1 MDLQQMTQPQ
11 GGMMGGGLP
20 ALSAQHAQSQGRGED
35 SMLVHMTPNEVNSL
49 QGLAMAHG
57 GSLTINPQTG
67 LPEAGFLSKILPLL
81 LGVGLN
87 FAIPGLGLAIKGIS
101 TAAQAGLMVGAG
113 TTAITGNLQKGLMA
127 GLSAFG
133 GASLAG
139 GVQGALANTA
149 KTATTAAAPT
159 ATTAAAVPGAV
170 PNLGIQAA
178 MNAGDLSGVAAQ
190 AAGTAAPTAVASA
203 VPNLGIQAAMN
214 AGDLSG
220 VAAQAAGQTAA
231 QAAGQTAGQVAGQ
244 TVAKTG
250 FPGFMQGF
258 ADTARGSA
266 TGMLGKAAVPMAI
279 SGVYSGLSGAMTPS
293 NKGGMGGEGAVDNS
307 YQGPY
312 YNEPRKVIAMPKA
325 AELIEP
331 VSSGE
336 RTFFDRSVPG
346 VFNRQGQQVLPGSNT
361 APGTMLMTPMLN
373 PNAKKGQPMYS
384 FVPQSYMGQQEEEQG
399 YADGGPVHMSAGSF
413 VMPARETAEF
423 GKGST
428 NAGQRVLSGLG
439 GIPIRGKGDGTS
451 DDIRASIGGQE
462 ARVADGE
469 VHFPPEAVRRIGKGS
484 EKRGTD
490 KLYAMMKRAEQSRKQ
505 AARGGSGLNVAK
517 GLRAA

>member
-20 ALSAQHAQSQGRGED
+20 ALSAQHAQSQGRGGD
-35 SMLVHMTPNEVNSL
+35 TMLVHMTPNEVNSL

-81 LGVGLN
+81 LGIGLN

-139 GVQGALANTA
+139 GVQGALGGAA
-149 KTATTAAAPT
+149 KTAATAAPAPV
-159 ATTAAAVPGAV
+159 ATEVAKTVATEAV
-170 PNLGIQAA
+170 
-178 MNAGDLSGVAAQ
+178 
-190 AAGTAAPTAVASA
+190 PTAVANVAPGFNAAAEAANMAS
-203 VPNLGIQAAMN
+203 LGGQA
-214 AGDLSG
+214 
-220 VAAQAAGQTAA
+220 
-231 QAAGQTAGQVAGQ
+231 
-244 TVAKTG
+244 VAKTG

-266 TGMLGKAAVPMAI
+266 TGLLGKAAVPMAI
-279 SGVYSGLSGAMTPS
+279 SGVYGGLSGAMTPS
-293 NKGGMGGEGAVDNS
+293 NKSGMGGEGAVDNS
-307 YQGPY
+307 YQGSY

-325 AELIEP
+325 AELIDP

-346 VFNRQGQQVLPGSNT
+346 VFNRQGQQVLPGANT

-384 FVPQSYMGQQEEEQG
+384 FAPQSYMGGADPSRGMSAPNQGMLNPEEDTT
-399 YADGGPVHMSAGSF
+399 YAHGGPVHMSAGSF

-505 AARGGSGLNVAK
+505 AARGGGGLNVAK

>member
-20 ALSAQHAQSQGRGED
+20 ALSAQHAQSQGRGGD
-35 SMLVHMTPNEVNSL
+35 TMLVHMTPNEVNSL

-81 LGVGLN
+81 LGIGLN

-139 GVQGALANTA
+139 GVQGALGGAA
-149 KTATTAAAPT
+149 KTAATAAPAPV
-159 ATTAAAVPGAV
+159 ATEVAKTVATEAV
-170 PNLGIQAA
+170 
-178 MNAGDLSGVAAQ
+178 
-190 AAGTAAPTAVASA
+190 PTAVANVAPGLNAAAEAANMASLGGQA
-203 VPNLGIQAAMN
+203 VANVAPGFNAAAEAANMASLGGQA
-214 AGDLSG
+214 
-220 VAAQAAGQTAA
+220 
-231 QAAGQTAGQVAGQ
+231 
-244 TVAKTG
+244 VAKTG

-266 TGMLGKAAVPMAI
+266 TGLLGKAAVPMAI
-279 SGVYSGLSGAMTPS
+279 SGVYGGLSGAMTPS
-293 NKGGMGGEGAVDNS
+293 NKSGMGGEGAVDNS
-307 YQGPY
+307 YQGSY

-325 AELIEP
+325 AELIDP

-346 VFNRQGQQVLPGSNT
+346 VFNRQGQQVLPGANT

-384 FVPQSYMGQQEEEQG
+384 FAPQSYMGGADPSRGMSAPNQGMLNPEEDTT
-399 YADGGPVHMSAGSF
+399 YAHGGPVHMSAGSF

-505 AARGGSGLNVAK
+505 AARGGGGLNVAK

>member
-1 MDLQQMTQPQ
+1 MDFQQMEQPQ

-20 ALSAQHAQSQGRGED
+20 ALSAQHAQSQGRGGD
-35 SMLVHMTPNEVNSL
+35 TMLVHMTPNEVNSL

-57 GSLTINPQTG
+57 GSLTINPETG

-81 LGVGLN
+81 LGIGLN

-139 GVQGALANTA
+139 GVQGALGGAA
-149 KTATTAAAPT
+149 KTAATAAPAPV
-159 ATTAAAVPGAV
+159 ATEVAKTVATEAV
-170 PNLGIQAA
+170 
-178 MNAGDLSGVAAQ
+178 
-190 AAGTAAPTAVASA
+190 PTAVANVAPGFNAAAEAANMAS
-203 VPNLGIQAAMN
+203 LGGQA
-214 AGDLSG
+214 
-220 VAAQAAGQTAA
+220 
-231 QAAGQTAGQVAGQ
+231 
-244 TVAKTG
+244 VAKTG

-266 TGMLGKAAVPMAI
+266 TGLLGKAAVPMAI
-279 SGVYSGLSGAMTPS
+279 SGVYGGLSGAMTPS

-307 YQGPY
+307 YQGSY

-325 AELIEP
+325 AELIDP

-384 FVPQSYMGQQEEEQG
+384 FAPQSYMGGADPSRGMSAPNQGMLNPEEDTT
-399 YADGGPVHMSAGSF
+399 YAHGGPVHMSAGSF

-505 AARGGSGLNVAK
+505 AARGGGGLNVAK

>member
-1 MDLQQMTQPQ
+1 MDLQQMAQPQ

-190 AAGTAAPTAVASA
+190 AAG
-203 VPNLGIQAAMN
+203 
-214 AGDLSG
+214 
-220 VAAQAAGQTAA
+220 QTAA

-325 AELIEP
+325 AELIDP

>member
-1 MDLQQMTQPQ
+1 MNLQQMTQPQ

-20 ALSAQHAQSQGRGED
+20 ALSAQHAQSQGRGGD
-35 SMLVHMTPNEVNSL
+35 TMLVHMTPNEVNSL

-57 GSLTINPQTG
+57 GSLTINPETG

-81 LGVGLN
+81 LGIGLN

-139 GVQGALANTA
+139 GVQGALGGAA
-149 KTATTAAAPT
+149 KTAATAAPAPV
-159 ATTAAAVPGAV
+159 ATEVAKTVATEAV
-170 PNLGIQAA
+170 
-178 MNAGDLSGVAAQ
+178 
-190 AAGTAAPTAVASA
+190 PTAVANVAPGFNAAAEAANMAS
-203 VPNLGIQAAMN
+203 LGGQA
-214 AGDLSG
+214 
-220 VAAQAAGQTAA
+220 
-231 QAAGQTAGQVAGQ
+231 
-244 TVAKTG
+244 VAKTG

-266 TGMLGKAAVPMAI
+266 TGLLGKAAVPMAI
-279 SGVYSGLSGAMTPS
+279 SGVYGGLSGAMTPS
-293 NKGGMGGEGAVDNS
+293 NKGGMETGAVDNS
-307 YQGPY
+307 YQGSY

-325 AELIEP
+325 AELIDP

-384 FVPQSYMGQQEEEQG
+384 FAPQSYMGGADPSRGMSAPNQGMLNPEEDTT
-399 YADGGPVHMSAGSF
+399 YAHGGPVHMSAGSF

-505 AARGGSGLNVAK
+505 AARGGGGLNVAK

>member
-20 ALSAQHAQSQGRGED
+20 ALSAQHAQSQGRGGD
-35 SMLVHMTPNEVNSL
+35 TMLVHMTPNEVNSL

-57 GSLTINPQTG
+57 GSLTINPETG

-81 LGVGLN
+81 LGIGLN

-139 GVQGALANTA
+139 GVQGALGGAA
-149 KTATTAAAPT
+149 KTAATAAPAPV
-159 ATTAAAVPGAV
+159 ATEVAKTVATEAV
-170 PNLGIQAA
+170 
-178 MNAGDLSGVAAQ
+178 
-190 AAGTAAPTAVASA
+190 PTAVANVAPGFNAAAEAANMAS
-203 VPNLGIQAAMN
+203 LGGQA
-214 AGDLSG
+214 
-220 VAAQAAGQTAA
+220 
-231 QAAGQTAGQVAGQ
+231 
-244 TVAKTG
+244 VAKTG

-266 TGMLGKAAVPMAI
+266 TGLLGKAAVPMAI
-279 SGVYSGLSGAMTPS
+279 SGVYGGLSGAMTPS
-293 NKGGMGGEGAVDNS
+293 NKGGMETGAVDNS
-307 YQGPY
+307 YQGSY

-325 AELIEP
+325 AELIDP

-384 FVPQSYMGQQEEEQG
+384 FAPQSYMGGADPSRGMSAPNQGMLNPEEDTT
-399 YADGGPVHMSAGSF
+399 YAHGGPVHMSAGSF

-505 AARGGSGLNVAK
+505 AARGGGGLNVAK

>member
-20 ALSAQHAQSQGRGED
+20 ALSQPMAQQVQSQGRGGD
-35 SMLVHMTPNEVNSL
+35 TMLVHMTPNEVNSL

-81 LGVGLN
+81 LGIGLN

-139 GVQGALANTA
+139 GVQGALGGAA
-149 KTATTAAAPT
+149 KTAATAAPAPV
-159 ATTAAAVPGAV
+159 ATEVAKTVATEAV
-170 PNLGIQAA
+170 
-178 MNAGDLSGVAAQ
+178 
-190 AAGTAAPTAVASA
+190 PTAVANVAPGFNAAAEAANMAS
-203 VPNLGIQAAMN
+203 LGGQA
-214 AGDLSG
+214 
-220 VAAQAAGQTAA
+220 
-231 QAAGQTAGQVAGQ
+231 
-244 TVAKTG
+244 VAKTG

-266 TGMLGKAAVPMAI
+266 TGLLGKAAVPMAI
-279 SGVYSGLSGAMTPS
+279 SGVYGGLSGAMTPS
-293 NKGGMGGEGAVDNS
+293 NKSGMGGEGAVDNS
-307 YQGPY
+307 YQGSY

-325 AELIEP
+325 AELIDP

-346 VFNRQGQQVLPGSNT
+346 VFNRQGQQVLPGANT

-384 FVPQSYMGQQEEEQG
+384 FAPQSYMGGADPSRGMSAPNQGMLNPEEDTT
-399 YADGGPVHMSAGSF
+399 YAHGGPVHMSAGSF

-505 AARGGSGLNVAK
+505 AARGGGGLNVAK

>member
-20 ALSAQHAQSQGRGED
+20 ALSAQHAQSQGRGGD
-35 SMLVHMTPNEVNSL
+35 TMLVHMTPNEVNSL

-81 LGVGLN
+81 LGIGLN

-139 GVQGALANTA
+139 GVQGALGGAA
-149 KTATTAAAPT
+149 KTAATAAPAPV
-159 ATTAAAVPGAV
+159 ATEVAKTVATEAV
-170 PNLGIQAA
+170 
-178 MNAGDLSGVAAQ
+178 
-190 AAGTAAPTAVASA
+190 PTAVASA
-203 VPNLGIQAAMN
+203 APTAAATTGGAFGSASNVAGIGSPALGTTAGLTPTLAIPAVEGAVGVTGNL
-214 AGDLSG
+214 AG
-220 VAAQAAGQTAA
+220 ATAQA
-231 QAAGQTAGQVAGQ
+231 AGQ

-250 FPGFMQGF
+250 IPAFMQGF
-258 ADTARGSA
+258 ANTARGSA

-293 NKGGMGGEGAVDNS
+293 NRGGMGGEGAVDNS

-325 AELIEP
+325 AELIDP

-384 FVPQSYMGQQEEEQG
+384 FAPQSYMGQQEEEQG

-428 NAGQRVLSGLG
+428 NAGQRVLAGLG

-505 AARGGSGLNVAK
+505 AARGGGGLNVAK

>member
-20 ALSAQHAQSQGRGED
+20 ALSAQHAQSQGRGGD
-35 SMLVHMTPNEVNSL
+35 TMLVHMTPNEVNSL

-81 LGVGLN
+81 LGIGLN

-139 GVQGALANTA
+139 GVQGALGGAA
-149 KTATTAAAPT
+149 KTAATAAPAPV
-159 ATTAAAVPGAV
+159 ATEVAKTVATEAV
-170 PNLGIQAA
+170 
-178 MNAGDLSGVAAQ
+178 
-190 AAGTAAPTAVASA
+190 PTAVASA
-203 VPNLGIQAAMN
+203 APTAAATTGGAFGSGTNLVG
-214 AGDLSG
+214 AGSNVAGAGSATAGLSSPFVLPAVEG
-220 VAAQAAGQTAA
+220 AVNVTGNLAGAAGQVGTE
-231 QAAGQTAGQVAGQ
+231 
-244 TVAKTG
+244 VAKTG

-258 ADTARGSA
+258 ANTARGSA

-325 AELIEP
+325 AELIDP

-384 FVPQSYMGQQEEEQG
+384 FAPQSYMGQQEEEQG

>member
-1 MDLQQMTQPQ
+1 MNLQQMTQPQ

-20 ALSAQHAQSQGRGED
+20 ALSAQHAQSQGRGGD
-35 SMLVHMTPNEVNSL
+35 TMLVHMTPNEVNSL

-57 GSLTINPQTG
+57 GSLTINPETG

-81 LGVGLN
+81 LGIGLN

-139 GVQGALANTA
+139 GVQGALGGAA
-149 KTATTAAAPT
+149 KTAATAAPAPV
-159 ATTAAAVPGAV
+159 ATEVAKTVATEAV
-170 PNLGIQAA
+170 
-178 MNAGDLSGVAAQ
+178 
-190 AAGTAAPTAVASA
+190 PTAVANVAPGFNAAAEAANMASLGGQA
-203 VPNLGIQAAMN
+203 VANVAPGFNAAAEAANMASLGGQA
-214 AGDLSG
+214 
-220 VAAQAAGQTAA
+220 
-231 QAAGQTAGQVAGQ
+231 
-244 TVAKTG
+244 VAKTG

-266 TGMLGKAAVPMAI
+266 TGLLGKAAVPMAI
-279 SGVYSGLSGAMTPS
+279 SGVYGGLSGAMTPS
-293 NKGGMGGEGAVDNS
+293 NKGGMETGAVDNS
-307 YQGPY
+307 YQGSY

-325 AELIEP
+325 AELIDP

-384 FVPQSYMGQQEEEQG
+384 FAPQSYMGGADPSRGMSAPNQGMLNPEEDTT
-399 YADGGPVHMSAGSF
+399 YAHGGPVHMSAGSF

-505 AARGGSGLNVAK
+505 AARGGGGLNVAK

>member
-1 MDLQQMTQPQ
+1 M
-11 GGMMGGGLP
+11 
-20 ALSAQHAQSQGRGED
+20 
-35 SMLVHMTPNEVNSL
+35 
-49 QGLAMAHG
+49 
-57 GSLTINPQTG
+57 
-67 LPEAGFLSKILPLL
+67 
-81 LGVGLN
+81 
-87 FAIPGLGLAIKGIS
+87 
-101 TAAQAGLMVGAG
+101 
-113 TTAITGNLQKGLMA
+113 
-127 GLSAFG
+127 
-133 GASLAG
+133 ASLG
-139 GVQGALANTA
+139 G
-149 KTATTAAAPT
+149 
-159 ATTAAAVPGAV
+159 
-170 PNLGIQAA
+170 QA
-178 MNAGDLSGVAAQ
+178 
-190 AAGTAAPTAVASA
+190 
-203 VPNLGIQAAMN
+203 
-214 AGDLSG
+214 
-220 VAAQAAGQTAA
+220 
-231 QAAGQTAGQVAGQ
+231 
-244 TVAKTG
+244 VAKTG

-266 TGMLGKAAVPMAI
+266 TGLLGKAAVPMAI
-279 SGVYSGLSGAMTPS
+279 SGVYGGLSGAMTPS
-293 NKGGMGGEGAVDNS
+293 NKSGMGGEGAVDNS
-307 YQGPY
+307 YQGSY

-325 AELIEP
+325 AELIDP

-384 FVPQSYMGQQEEEQG
+384 FAPQSYMGGADPSRGMSAPNQGMLNPEEDTT
-399 YADGGPVHMSAGSF
+399 YAHGGPVHMSAGSF

-505 AARGGSGLNVAK
+505 AARGGGGLNVAK

>member
-20 ALSAQHAQSQGRGED
+20 ALSAQHAQSQGRGGD
-35 SMLVHMTPNEVNSL
+35 TMLVHMTPNEVNSL

-81 LGVGLN
+81 LGIGLN

-139 GVQGALANTA
+139 GVQGALGGAA
-149 KTATTAAAPT
+149 KTAATAAPAPV
-159 ATTAAAVPGAV
+159 ATEVAKTVATEAV
-170 PNLGIQAA
+170 
-178 MNAGDLSGVAAQ
+178 
-190 AAGTAAPTAVASA
+190 PTAVANVAPGLNAAAEAANMASLGGQA
-203 VPNLGIQAAMN
+203 VANVAPGFNAAAEAANMASLGGQA
-214 AGDLSG
+214 
-220 VAAQAAGQTAA
+220 
-231 QAAGQTAGQVAGQ
+231 
-244 TVAKTG
+244 VAKTG

-266 TGMLGKAAVPMAI
+266 TGLLGKAAVPMAI
-279 SGVYSGLSGAMTPS
+279 SGVYGGLSGAMTPS
-293 NKGGMGGEGAVDNS
+293 NKGGMETGAVDNS
-307 YQGPY
+307 YQGPH
-312 YNEPRKVIAMPKA
+312 YNETRQMIATPTA
-325 AELIEP
+325 AELIDP
-331 VSSGE
+331 ASSGE
-336 RTFFDRSVPG
+336 RLYFNRSVPG
-346 VFNRQGQQVLPGSNT
+346 IFNRQGQQVLLGSNT

-384 FVPQSYMGQQEEEQG
+384 FAPQSYMGGADPSRGMSAPNQGMLNPEEDTT
-399 YADGGPVHMSAGSF
+399 YAHGGPVHMSAGSF

-505 AARGGSGLNVAK
+505 AARGGGGLNVAK

>member
-190 AAGTAAPTAVASA
+190 AAG
-203 VPNLGIQAAMN
+203 
-214 AGDLSG
+214 
-220 VAAQAAGQTAA
+220 QTAA

-325 AELIEP
+325 AELIDP